1 MGLIVYFVIVTLVYI
16 PTEDGWE
23 RGKALVEQHLKK
35 METDEAKK
43 LVKQRGLIVEHPF
56 GTIKQ
61 TLGWSHFLVRG
72 KEKVS
77 GENALIMFTYNFK
90 RMLNLIGITLFRKL
104 IIAIKEGRIDD
115 IREEIMA
122 YIAHLSLI
130 WMNFMLELWKTLFPR
145 KNLSF

>member
-1 MGLIVYFVIVTLVYI
+1 ML
-16 PTEDGWE
+16 
-23 RGKALVEQHLKK
+23 AH
-35 METDEAKK
+35 
-43 LVKQRGLIVEHPF
+43 
-56 GTIKQ
+56 
-61 TLGWSHFLVRG
+61 HFLVRG

-104 IIAIKEGRIDD
+104 IIAIKEDSIDD

-122 YIAHLSLI
+122 YIAYLSLI
-130 WMNFMLELWKTLFPR
+130 WMNFMLELWKILFPR